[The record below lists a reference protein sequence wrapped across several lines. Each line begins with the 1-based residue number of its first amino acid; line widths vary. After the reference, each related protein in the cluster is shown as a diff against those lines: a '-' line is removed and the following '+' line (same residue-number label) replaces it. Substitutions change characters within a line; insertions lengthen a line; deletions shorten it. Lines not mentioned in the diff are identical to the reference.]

1 MKKFLVIAL
10 WLFASLPLFAGVKD
24 AKTAV
29 RSSEKVRI
37 LLLVDCSRSMW
48 DRWQSDA
55 KIKVTQRVLLHF
67 LDSVPDNGGVEVAM
81 RVFGHLNQNS
91 YGTRLECPFEKGNK
105 YQLQSKIKT
114 LVPNGGCTA
123 ATALDGA
130 VGDFPVGDS
139 SRNVIFVITD
149 GSNGGSNIC
158 EVASKIQQSGRV
170 VKTFILNIGAGSR
183 KSDTLDCAG
192 TVIPVENEETFA
204 GELQQLFHAARS
216 ESRVTVNLS
225 TDEGQPYVENV
236 PVVFYD
242 RQNKKPVYTMF
253 YSGGRRASG
262 KSATV
267 GSVARYD
274 TLTVDPLIDYD
285 VEVYTRPSI
294 VFRNR
299 TFRADRVYTLAS
311 IVDEGRLCV
320 RREDKRVV
328 WSVPDYPV
336 VVRQSGKTEMAG
348 TQMLGDSVKYLA
360 GTYDVEILSTPPIAI
375 NGVEIRKDAVTEL
388 AIPAPGML
396 MIERMKARRQVSVF
410 EMRDGRMQLVR
421 EITPDMAGQN
431 LILMPGEYI
440 LLVRSSAKDKNRET
454 RRLSATIASGKQ
466 TAIKIE

>member
-1 MKKFLVIAL
+1 MLIAL
-10 WLFASLPLFAGVKD
+10 LAFAFQPLFAAGRIPTSEPSEQK
-24 AKTAV
+24 
-29 RSSEKVRI
+29 SEKVRI

-48 DRWQSDA
+48 DRWQSDS
-55 KIKVTQRVLLHF
+55 KIKVTQKVLLHF
-67 LDSVPDNGGVEVAM
+67 LDSLPEKGGAELAM

-91 YGTRLECPFEKGNK
+91 YGTRLECPFEPNNR

-114 LVPNGGCTA
+114 LVPNGGCSA

-158 EVASKIQQSGRV
+158 EVAGKIQQSGRV
-170 VKTFILNIGAGSR
+170 VKTFILNIAAGNRKGA
-183 KSDTLDCAG
+183 TLDCAG
-192 TVIPVENEETFA
+192 TVIPIENEESFA
-204 GELQQLFHAARS
+204 GELQLLFHAALS
-216 ESRVTVNLS
+216 ESRVTLCL
-225 TDEGQPYVENV
+225 TTEDGQKYVDDV

-242 RQNKKPVYTMF
+242 RQNRKPIYTRVY
-253 YSGGRRASG
+253 YGRRA
-262 KSATV
+262 A
-267 GSVARYD
+267 D

-311 IVDEGRLCV
+311 VVDEGRLCV

-336 VVRQSGKTEMAG
+336 VVRQSGKADLTG
-348 TQMLGDSVKYLA
+348 VQGLGDSVKYLE

-375 NGVEIRKDAVTEL
+375 NNVEIRKDAVTEL

-421 EITPDMAGQN
+421 EFVPNPAGEN
-431 LILMPGEYI
+431 LILMPGDYI
-440 LLVRSSAKDKNRET
+440 LLVRPSAKDKNRKT
-454 RRLSATIASGKQ
+454 RSLSATIASGKQ

>member
-1 MKKFLVIAL
+1 MSIAL
-10 WLFASLPLFAGVKD
+10 WLFASLPLFAGVQD

-29 RSSEKVRI
+29 RGSEKVRI

-48 DRWQSDA
+48 ERWQSDS

-67 LDSVPDNGGVEVAM
+67 LDSVPDNSGVEVAM

-91 YGTRLECPFEKGNK
+91 YGTRLECPFEPNNH

-114 LVPNGGCTA
+114 LVPNGGCSA

-158 EVASKIQQSGRV
+158 EVAGKIQQSGRV
-170 VKTFILNIGAGSR
+170 VRTFILNIAAGTR
-183 KSDTLDCAG
+183 KNATLDCAG
-192 TVIPVENEETFA
+192 TVIPIENEESFA
-204 GELQQLFHAARS
+204 GELQQLFHAALS
-216 ESRVTVNLS
+216 ESRVTLCL
-225 TDEGQPYVENV
+225 TTEDGQKYVDDV

-242 RQNKKPVYTMF
+242 RQNRKPIYTRVY
-253 YSGGRRASG
+253 YGRRA
-262 KSATV
+262 A
-267 GSVARYD
+267 D

-311 IVDEGRLCV
+311 VVDEGRLCV

-336 VVRQSGKTEMAG
+336 VVRQSGKAEMAG
-348 TQMLGDSVKYLA
+348 TQMLGDSVKYLE
-360 GTYDVEILSTPPIAI
+360 GTYDVEILSAPPIAI
-375 NGVEIRKDAVTEL
+375 NNVEIRKDAVTEL

-421 EITPDMAGQN
+421 EFTPDVAGEN
-431 LILMPGEYI
+431 LVLMPGDYI
-440 LLVRSSAKDKNRET
+440 LLVRPSAKDKNRET
-454 RRLSATIASGKQ
+454 RSLSATIASGKQ

>member
-1 MKKFLVIAL
+1 MSIAL
-10 WLFASLPLFAGVKD
+10 WLFASLPLFAGVQD

-29 RSSEKVRI
+29 RGSEKVRI

-48 DRWQSDA
+48 ERWQSDS

-67 LDSVPDNGGVEVAM
+67 LDSVPDNSGVEVAM

-91 YGTRLECPFEKGNK
+91 YGTRLECPFEPNNH

-114 LVPNGGCTA
+114 LVPNGGCSA

-158 EVASKIQQSGRV
+158 EVAGKIQQSGRV
-170 VKTFILNIGAGSR
+170 VRTFILNIAAGTR
-183 KSDTLDCAG
+183 KGVTLDCAG
-192 TVIPVENEETFA
+192 TVIPIENEESFA
-204 GELQQLFHAARS
+204 GELQQLFHAALS
-216 ESRVTVNLS
+216 ESRVTLCL
-225 TDEGQPYVENV
+225 TTEDGQKYVDDM

-242 RQNKKPVYTMF
+242 RQNRKPVYTRV
-253 YSGGRRASG
+253 YYGRRA
-262 KSATV
+262 A
-267 GSVARYD
+267 D

-311 IVDEGRLCV
+311 VVDEGRLCV

-360 GTYDVEILSTPPIAI
+360 GVYDVEILSTPPIVI
-375 NGVEIRKDAVTEL
+375 NNVEIRKDAVTEL

-421 EITPDMAGQN
+421 EFVPNPAGEN
-431 LILMPGEYI
+431 LILMPGDYI
-440 LLVRSSAKDKNRET
+440 LLVRPSAKDKNRET
-454 RRLSATIASGKQ
+454 RSLSATIASGKQ

>member
-1 MKKFLVIAL
+1 M
-10 WLFASLPLFAGVKD
+10 
-24 AKTAV
+24 
-29 RSSEKVRI
+29 RI

-91 YGTRLECPFEKGNK
+91 YGTRLECPFEAGNR

-158 EVASKIQQSGRV
+158 EVAGKIQQSGRV
-170 VKTFILNIGAGSR
+170 VRTFILNIAAGTR
-183 KSDTLDCAG
+183 KSATLDCAG
-192 TVIPVENEETFA
+192 TVIPIENEESFA

-216 ESRVTVNLS
+216 ESRVTVNLT
-225 TDEGQPYVENV
+225 TDEGQPYVEDV

-242 RQNKKPVYTMF
+242 RQNRKPVYTRI
-253 YSGGRRASG
+253 YSGSRRA
-262 KSATV
+262 A
-267 GSVARYD
+267 D

-311 IVDEGRLCV
+311 VVDEGRLCV

-336 VVRQSGKTEMAG
+336 VVRQSGKAEMAG

-360 GTYDVEILSTPPIAI
+360 GVYDVEILSTPPIAI

-421 EITPDMAGQN
+421 EFTPDVAGQN

-440 LLVRSSAKDKNRET
+440 LLVRPSAKDKNRET

-466 TAIKIE
+466 TAVKIE

>member
-1 MKKFLVIAL
+1 MSIAL
-10 WLFASLPLFAGVKD
+10 WLFASLPLFAGVQD

-29 RSSEKVRI
+29 RGSEKVRI

-48 DRWQSDA
+48 ERWQSDA

-91 YGTRLECPFEKGNK
+91 YGTRLECPFEPGNR

-114 LVPNGGCTA
+114 LVPNGGCSA
-123 ATALDGA
+123 ATALDDA

-158 EVASKIQQSGRV
+158 EVAGKIQQSGRV
-170 VKTFILNIGAGSR
+170 VRTFILNIAAGTR
-183 KSDTLDCAG
+183 KNATLDCAG
-192 TVIPVENEETFA
+192 TVIPIENEESFA
-204 GELQQLFHAARS
+204 GELQLLFHAALS
-216 ESRVTVNLS
+216 ESRVTLCL
-225 TDEGQPYVENV
+225 TTEDGQKYVDDV

-242 RQNKKPVYTMF
+242 RQNRKPIYTRVY
-253 YSGGRRASG
+253 YGRRA
-262 KSATV
+262 A
-267 GSVARYD
+267 D

-311 IVDEGRLCV
+311 VVEEGRLCV

-336 VVRQSGKTEMAG
+336 VVRQSGKAEMAG
-348 TQMLGDSVKYLA
+348 TQMLGDSVKYLE
-360 GTYDVEILSTPPIAI
+360 GTYDVEILSAPPIAI
-375 NGVEIRKDAVTEL
+375 NNVEIRKDAVTEL

-421 EITPDMAGQN
+421 EFVPNPAGEN
-431 LILMPGEYI
+431 LILMPGDYI
-440 LLVRSSAKDKNRET
+440 LLVRPSAKDKNRET
-454 RRLSATIASGKQ
+454 RSLSATIASGKQ

>member
-1 MKKFLVIAL
+1 MSIAL
-10 WLFASLPLFAGVKD
+10 WLFASLPLFAGVQD

-29 RSSEKVRI
+29 RGSEKVRI

-48 DRWQSDA
+48 ERWQSDS

-67 LDSVPDNGGVEVAM
+67 LDSVPDNSGVEVAM

-91 YGTRLECPFEKGNK
+91 YGTRLECPFEPNNH

-114 LVPNGGCTA
+114 LVPNGGCSA
-123 ATALDGA
+123 ATALDDA

-158 EVASKIQQSGRV
+158 EVAGKIQQSGRV
-170 VKTFILNIGAGSR
+170 VRTFILNIAAGTR
-183 KSDTLDCAG
+183 KNATLDCAG
-192 TVIPVENEETFA
+192 TVIPIENEESFA
-204 GELQQLFHAARS
+204 GELQLLFHAALS
-216 ESRVTVNLS
+216 ESRVTLCL
-225 TDEGQPYVENV
+225 TTEDGQKYVDDV

-242 RQNKKPVYTMF
+242 RQNRKPIYTRVY
-253 YSGGRRASG
+253 YGRRA
-262 KSATV
+262 A
-267 GSVARYD
+267 D
-274 TLTVDPLIDYD
+274 TITVDPLIDYD

-311 IVDEGRLCV
+311 VVDEGRLCV

-336 VVRQSGKTEMAG
+336 VVRQSGKAEMAG
-348 TQMLGDSVKYLA
+348 TQMLGDSVKYLE
-360 GTYDVEILSTPPIAI
+360 GTYDVEILSAPPIAI
-375 NGVEIRKDAVTEL
+375 NNVEIRKDAVTEL

-421 EITPDMAGQN
+421 EFVPNHAGEN
-431 LILMPGEYI
+431 LILMPGDYI
-440 LLVRSSAKDKNRET
+440 LLVRPSAKDKNRET
-454 RRLSATIASGKQ
+454 RSLSATIASGKQ

>member
-1 MKKFLVIAL
+1 MSIAL
-10 WLFASLPLFAGVKD
+10 WLFASLPLFAGVQD

-29 RSSEKVRI
+29 RGSEKVRI

-48 DRWQSDA
+48 ERWQSDA

-91 YGTRLECPFEKGNK
+91 YGTRLECPFEPNNR

-114 LVPNGGCTA
+114 LVPNGGCSA
-123 ATALDGA
+123 ATALDDA

-149 GSNGGSNIC
+149 GSNGGSNIR
-158 EVASKIQQSGRV
+158 EVAGKIQQSGRV
-170 VKTFILNIGAGSR
+170 VRTFILNIAAGTR
-183 KSDTLDCAG
+183 KNATLDCAG
-192 TVIPVENEETFA
+192 TVIPIENEESFA
-204 GELQQLFHAARS
+204 GELQLLFHAARS
-216 ESRVTVNLS
+216 ESRVTLCL
-225 TDEGQPYVENV
+225 TTGEGEKYVDDV

-242 RQNKKPVYTMF
+242 RQNRKPIYTRVY
-253 YSGGRRASG
+253 YGRRA
-262 KSATV
+262 A
-267 GSVARYD
+267 D

-311 IVDEGRLCV
+311 VVDEGRLCV

-336 VVRQSGKTEMAG
+336 VVRQSGKAEMAG

-360 GTYDVEILSTPPIAI
+360 GVYDVEILSTPPIAI
-375 NGVEIRKDAVTEL
+375 NNVEIRKDAVTEL

-421 EITPDMAGQN
+421 EFVPNPAGEN
-431 LILMPGEYI
+431 LILMPGDYI
-440 LLVRSSAKDKNRET
+440 LLVRPSAKEKNRET
-454 RRLSATIASGKQ
+454 RSLSATIASGKQ

>member
-1 MKKFLVIAL
+1 MSIAL
-10 WLFASLPLFAGVKD
+10 WLFASLPLFAGVQD

-29 RSSEKVRI
+29 QSSEKVRI

-48 DRWQSDA
+48 ERWQSDS

-91 YGTRLECPFEKGNK
+91 YGTRLECPFEAGNR

-130 VGDFPVGDS
+130 VGDFPVSDS

-158 EVASKIQQSGRV
+158 EVAGKIQQSGRV
-170 VKTFILNIGAGSR
+170 VRTFILNIAAGTR
-183 KSDTLDCAG
+183 KNATLDCAG
-192 TVIPVENEETFA
+192 TVIPIENEESFA
-204 GELQQLFHAARS
+204 GELQQLFHAALS
-216 ESRVTVNLS
+216 ESRVTLCL
-225 TDEGQPYVENV
+225 TTEDGQKYVDDV

-242 RQNKKPVYTMF
+242 RQNRKPIYTRVY
-253 YSGGRRASG
+253 YGRRA
-262 KSATV
+262 A
-267 GSVARYD
+267 D

-311 IVDEGRLCV
+311 VVDEGRLCV

-360 GTYDVEILSTPPIAI
+360 GVYDVEILSTPPIAI
-375 NGVEIRKDAVTEL
+375 NNVEIRKDAVTEL

-421 EITPDMAGQN
+421 EFTPDVAGEN
-431 LILMPGEYI
+431 LVLMPGEYI
-440 LLVRSSAKDKNRET
+440 LLVRPSAKDKNRET
-454 RRLSATIASGKQ
+454 RSLSATIASGKQ

>member
-1 MKKFLVIAL
+1 MSIAL
-10 WLFASLPLFAGVKD
+10 WLFASLPLFAGVQD

-29 RSSEKVRI
+29 RGSEKVRI

-48 DRWQSDA
+48 ERWQSDS

-67 LDSVPDNGGVEVAM
+67 LDSVPDNSGVEVAM

-91 YGTRLECPFEKGNK
+91 YGTRLECPFEPNNH

-114 LVPNGGCTA
+114 LVPNGGCSA

-158 EVASKIQQSGRV
+158 EVAGKIQQSGRV
-170 VKTFILNIGAGSR
+170 VRTLILNIAAGTR
-183 KSDTLDCAG
+183 KNATLDCAG
-192 TVIPVENEETFA
+192 TVIPIENEESFA
-204 GELQQLFHAARS
+204 GELQQLFHAALS
-216 ESRVTVNLS
+216 ESRVTLCL
-225 TDEGQPYVENV
+225 TTEDGQKYVDDV

-242 RQNKKPVYTMF
+242 RQNRKPIYTRVY
-253 YSGGRRASG
+253 YGRRA
-262 KSATV
+262 A
-267 GSVARYD
+267 D

-311 IVDEGRLCV
+311 VVDEGRLCV

-336 VVRQSGKTEMAG
+336 VVRQSGKAEMAG
-348 TQMLGDSVKYLA
+348 TQMLGDSMKYLE
-360 GTYDVEILSTPPIAI
+360 GTYDVEILSAPPIAI
-375 NGVEIRKDAVTEL
+375 NNVEIRKDAVTEL

-421 EITPDMAGQN
+421 EFTPDVAGEN
-431 LILMPGEYI
+431 LVLMPGDYI
-440 LLVRSSAKDKNRET
+440 LLVRPSAKDKNRET
-454 RRLSATIASGKQ
+454 RSLSATIASGKQ